1 MSDFNI
7 LALDGGGSRGVMEAV
22 ILQDLMNTTTMLRDH
37 PNDLLNV
44 IKLEGGSKSL
54 FQKPGTRKAFAQLI
68 DEVTNPIHP
77 TEVFDMISGTSTG
90 ALIAF
95 CLVGGKADPETGKRL
110 PMTLPE
116 ISDFYFQLVPK
127 IFQAF
132 SGLKAYTN
140 GLSKAVIGS
149 QIDPFDSEDLHD
161 FLKKT
166 FGNATLLD
174 FDQDKCIA
182 LATARRMENKQEVH
196 MDSMEIFDT
205 KSYASI
211 KVTDVLMA
219 STNVPIF
226 FKTPWH
232 IRGIPYVNG
241 GLGANCNLALAI
253 PRMKELRSNGT
264 FQSALSVAPSRY
276 YTKDDPNGL
285 KFWMGYFPT
294 RSLDGY
300 HHYFEAKAQYPPGHF
315 MRLWPKSKVFDEFST
330 DDLRLT
336 EMQEG
341 VAKEKLEDPRYLQDI
356 IVSALAIAARL
367 PNAQSMVQVAKIVI
381 EWNVKTK
388 NAEKGLYVAKAIAKI
403 PTLEDQALKNEIIY
417 CLALSY
423 YGMNNFVQADQEF
436 QKIDMNTVSTSS
448 KFWTLKGK
456 LSYHKGNFEDAKLLL
471 NHAKSLASGQEAN
484 DILAIATDSIE
495 DFVGLAEDL
504 IKDKKIKDALERLN
518 NLTIEDDKAMIAK
531 VASLK
536 GQCWLMKEDLKRSLK
551 WHDKAI
557 EYWNGALEREEDPE
571 MIKAYF
577 RAGIAYSRSFQVEKA
592 LELLEQAYGLA
603 LKMYKGLDLSKHS
616 WFGSLSHAMNQAR
629 IDAKSGDK
637 KMPRKRNFVSKAFS
651 FAMSKVGKRIPGK
664 ITNSVIR
671 SSRKSMRIA

>member
-7 LALDGGGSRGVMEAV
+7 LALDGGGSRGVMESV

-37 PNDLLNV
+37 PQDLLNI
-44 IKLEGGSKSL
+44 IKQEGSGSL
-54 FQKPGTRKAFAQLI
+54 FQKAETRTAFAQII
-68 DEVTNPIHP
+68 DEVKNPIHP

-116 ISDFYFQLVPK
+116 ISDFYFKLVPK

-149 QIDPFDSEDLHD
+149 QIDPFDSKDLHD
-161 FLKKT
+161 FLKET
-166 FGNATLLD
+166 FGTATLLD

-182 LATARRMENKQEVH
+182 LATALRMENKQEVH

-205 KSYASI
+205 KSHQSI

-232 IRGIPYVNG
+232 IKGIPYVDG
-241 GLGANCNLALAI
+241 GLGANCNLDLAI
-253 PRMKELRSNGT
+253 PRMKELTNGT

-285 KFWMGYFPT
+285 KFWMGYFPC

-300 HHYFEAKAQYPPGHF
+300 HHYFEAKAKHPPGHF

-356 IVSALAIAARL
+356 IVSALVIAARFS
-367 PNAQSMVQVAKIVI
+367 NAHCLIQIAKIVI

-388 NAEKGLYVAKAIAKI
+388 NAEKGLYVARAIAKI
-403 PTLEDQALKNEIIY
+403 ETEDQALKNEMIY
-417 CLALSY
+417 YLALSY
-423 YGMNNFVQADQEF
+423 YGLNNFAQADQEF
-436 QKIDMNTVSTSS
+436 QKIDMSTVTTNS

-456 LSYHKGNFEDAKLLL
+456 LAYHKGNLEDSKVILD
-471 NHAKSLASGQEAN
+471 HAKSMASQTNEVN
-484 DILAIATDSIE
+484 DILAFNNNDQLKTM
-495 DFVGLAEDL
+495 L
-504 IKDKKIKDALERLN
+504 KDKEIKEQLVMLN
-518 NLTIEDDKAMIAK
+518 NLKIEDNDKAMMAK

-536 GQCWLMKEDLKRSLK
+536 GQCWYMNEDLKKSLK
-551 WHDKAI
+551 EHDKAV
-557 EYWNGALEREEDPE
+557 EYWNGVLEREEDPE
-571 MIKAYF
+571 MIKAYH
-577 RAGIAYSRSFQVEKA
+577 RAGKAYLRNFQAEKA

-603 LKMYKGLDLSKHS
+603 LKMYKGIDMSKQS
-616 WFGSLSHAMNQAR
+616 WFGSLSHTMKQAR

-637 KMPRKRNFVSKAFS
+637 KMPKENFASKAFS
-651 FAMSKVGKRIPGK
+651 FAMDKVGNRLPGR
-664 ITNSVIR
+664 ITNSVLSKFAGR
-671 SSRKSMRIA
+671 FVN